1 MEKISDKLHSIVVLL
16 EKEDIKKLTTELKT
30 HKNKK
35 FEKLF
40 KIMLDSLEKEISKET
55 AFKKIYDKEYKKED
69 DFLIRN
75 ECRLLYNIIKEY
87 LINKEIQL
95 EKEEDINFS
104 DYYFIKAIYQ
114 KKDKTL
120 FNKEFNHIYDRSI
133 ASYDL
138 VRAMQLCD
146 LHYIATGAQQI
157 QNFTNIKNAVE
168 VLEKQQQILGELYS
182 LKSHIINTRKLNMHA
197 ILSIKDREAL
207 NLEPSDKIEFDK
219 DKYQNNLISYYSIVT
234 QTLMEN
240 DISKKIVYMEEA
252 LKYIDQVADSNKDF
266 ENEKNYCQINVAS
279 FYYINQNYEKAEELF
294 NQFYATDPKLTNFT
308 LTSIINYGNCL
319 LQLGKFS
326 ELLDILVKYKQELD
340 ANQRLSA
347 YITAL
352 LCNVYVMTE
361 NADRLRKQIP
371 ISFQEL
377 PDPFVFHFRFCLCIL
392 YYLEGDYESAIRESR
407 NLCDSI
413 AYKKIFEDHLYIA
426 KLFNKFFDKYDKRN
440 AIDFKKYCQQLLNEL
455 NEYEKTCA
463 YNFKIFIPS
472 KWLRKKLA
480 QYS

>member
-1 MEKISDKLHSIVVLL
+1 MEKISDKLHSIVILL
-16 EKEDIKKLTTELKT
+16 EKEDIKKLTSELKT

-40 KIMLDSLEKEISKET
+40 KIMLDSLEKDISKEV
-55 AFKKIYDKEYKKED
+55 AFKKLYEKDYKKED
-69 DFLIRN
+69 DFLLRN

-87 LINKEIQL
+87 IIDKEIQL
-95 EKEEDINFS
+95 EKEEDVNFS
-104 DYYFIKAIYQ
+104 DFYFIKAIYQ
-114 KKDKTL
+114 KKDKSL
-120 FNKEFNHIYDRSI
+120 FNKEFNHIYERCI
-133 ASYDL
+133 ATYDL
-138 VRAMQLCD
+138 VRALQLCD
-146 LHYIATGAQQI
+146 YHYFATGAQQI
-157 QNFTNIKNAVE
+157 QNFPNIKNAVE
-168 VLEKQQQILGELYS
+168 VLEKQQQVIGELFS

-197 ILSIKDREAL
+197 ILSIKDRESL
-207 NLEPSDKIEFDK
+207 QLIPSDSIEFDK

-294 NQFYATDPKLTNFT
+294 NKFYAMEPKLTNFT

-319 LQLGKFS
+319 LQLGKYA
-326 ELLDILVKYKQELD
+326 EILDIVVKYKQELD
-340 ANQRLSA
+340 AIQRLSA
-347 YITAL
+347 YVTAL

-377 PDPFVFHFRFCLCIL
+377 PDPFVFHFRFCLSIL
-392 YYLEGDYESAIRESR
+392 FFLEGDIESAIRESR
-407 NLCDSI
+407 NLADTI
-413 AYKKIFEDHLYIA
+413 AYKKIFEEHLFIA

-440 AIDFKKYCQQLLNEL
+440 AIDFKKYCQQLLVEL
-455 NEYEKTCA
+455 KEFEKSCA

-472 KWLRKKLA
+472 KWLAKKLA
-480 QYS
+480 HYS